1 MLFTAHRLAAILLLF
16 FNKILFLHIWFFNAI
31 FFPADPNLHPGV
43 WCLIFN
49 VFCSSYF
56 VSSAFRSGNDVFTM
70 AWMWIFLFLYLLGFF
85 FVPLVTEFDFYSGRQ
100 WWRFCFVLFF
110 GEILWL
116 CVRPTQSWHLNC
128 MCWFWRQFQFQQWKF
143 EWMNI
148 IYIYTGTLLHL
159 TIPLH
164 SFLFSMASWTIEI
177 FF

>member
-1 MLFTAHRLAAILLLF
+1 M
-16 FNKILFLHIWFFNAI
+16 
-31 FFPADPNLHPGV
+31 
-43 WCLIFN
+43 
-49 VFCSSYF
+49 YF
-56 VSSAFRSGNDVFTM
+56 VLHTLCPLHSDQVMMSLPWPGCGFSSFC
-70 AWMWIFLFLYLLGFF
+70 ICLGFF
-85 FVPLVTEFDFYSGRQ
+85 CPPSYRVWLLFWKAVMEVL
-100 WWRFCFVLFF
+100 FCFVLFF

-116 CVRPTQSWHLNC
+116 CVRPTQSWHLNS